1 MIVLDAN
8 VMIAVLDPQDS
19 HFGAAR
25 RFFVAHASERLAA
38 HRLTMAEA
46 LVLAAH
52 GGSELAAAVAISALG
67 VARFDEPDDPLELAR
82 LRASSGLRMPDC
94 CVLYAAIRERAKL
107 ATFDVRLAKAAAGL
121 GVPVVEVEQ

>member
-19 HFGAAR
+19 HFDSAR

-46 LVLAAH
+46 LVLAAN
-52 GGSELAAAVAISALG
+52 GGSEVAAAAAISALG
-67 VARFDEPDDPLELAR
+67 VGRFDEVDDPIELAR
-82 LRASSGLRMPDC
+82 LRARSGLRMPDC
-94 CVLYAAIRERAKL
+94 CVLYAAIREKAKL
-107 ATFDVRLAKAAAGL
+107 VTFDARLANVASEF
-121 GVPVVEVEQ
+121 GVQVVGV

>member
-19 HFGAAR
+19 HFDSAR

-46 LVLAAH
+46 LVLAANA
-52 GGSELAAAVAISALG
+52 GSEVAAAAAISALG
-67 VARFDEPDDPLELAR
+67 VGRFDEPDDPIELAR
-82 LRASSGLRMPDC
+82 LRARSGLKMPDC
-94 CVLYAAIRERAKL
+94 CVLYAAIRERASI
-107 ATFDVRLAKAAAGL
+107 ATFDVQLARAASGL
-121 GVPVVEVEQ
+121 GVQVVGVEH